1 MTSVAR
7 PVDQTKVCLI
17 KNSSSAV
24 DKDEGF
30 PIRAAANFVV
40 GCAASINILIF
51 RLIKLIHR
59 HLKIYYL

>member
-1 MTSVAR
+1 MTSVSR
-7 PVDQTKVCLI
+7 PADQTNVCLI

-30 PIRAAANFVV
+30 PMRRQTLVL
-40 GCAASINILIF
+40 GCAASITILIF